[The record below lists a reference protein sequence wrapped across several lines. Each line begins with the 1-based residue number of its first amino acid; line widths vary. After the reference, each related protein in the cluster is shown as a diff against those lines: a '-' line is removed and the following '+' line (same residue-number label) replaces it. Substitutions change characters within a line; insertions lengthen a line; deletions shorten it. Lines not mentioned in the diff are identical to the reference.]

1 MAIVETAMLGTAF
14 SDLTSAIKSPLVM
27 PSSEDW
33 GNINSKA
40 GVVMRVFVA
49 TLFVCA
55 FVSGANASY
64 LISPTGESSHE
75 THHAY
80 GRMVRGF
87 KPMRQVPVHI
97 SHVAS
102 AGSAPEL
109 VSHPEGCPR
118 SQFCGCGVSVRVFGH
133 PVRDLW
139 LVQNWYRFPRAQPA
153 SGNVAILGSRH
164 VAYILEAYGD
174 GTATLYDPNSG
185 SGLTRVHR
193 VSLRG
198 WAVVDPR
205 ATVRRRYQYAQR

>member
-1 MAIVETAMLGTAF
+1 
-14 SDLTSAIKSPLVM
+14 
-27 PSSEDW
+27 
-33 GNINSKA
+33 
-40 GVVMRVFVA
+40 MRVFVV

-64 LISPTGESSHE
+64 LISPTGEPAPAHAM
-75 THHAY
+75 HHGYA
-80 GRMVRGF
+80 RAVREF
-87 KPMRQVPVHI
+87 RPVRQMTAHI
-97 SHVAS
+97 SHVVTATQV
-102 AGSAPEL
+102 
-109 VSHPEGCPR
+109 VSHPDGCPR

-164 VAYILEAYGD
+164 VAFILEAYGD

-185 SGLTRVHR
+185 GGLTRVHR

-198 WAVVDPR
+198 WAVVDPH
-205 ATVRRRYQYAQR
+205 AIVRRRFQYARA

>member
-1 MAIVETAMLGTAF
+1 
-14 SDLTSAIKSPLVM
+14 
-27 PSSEDW
+27 
-33 GNINSKA
+33 
-40 GVVMRVFVA
+40 MRVFFV
-49 TLFVCA
+49 TLFFCV

-64 LISPTGESSHE
+64 LLSPTGDP
-75 THHAY
+75 THKMHRVY
-80 GRMVRGF
+80 GHTVRAFRPARRMVA
-87 KPMRQVPVHI
+87 HI

-102 AGSAPEL
+102 ATQV

-118 SQFCGCGVSVRVFGH
+118 SQFCGCGVSVRVFGS

-153 SGNVAILGSRH
+153 PGNVAILGLRH
-164 VAYILEAYGD
+164 VAYILETFGD

-185 SGLTRVHR
+185 GGLTRVHR

-205 ATVRRRYQYAQR
+205 STVRRRWQYARA